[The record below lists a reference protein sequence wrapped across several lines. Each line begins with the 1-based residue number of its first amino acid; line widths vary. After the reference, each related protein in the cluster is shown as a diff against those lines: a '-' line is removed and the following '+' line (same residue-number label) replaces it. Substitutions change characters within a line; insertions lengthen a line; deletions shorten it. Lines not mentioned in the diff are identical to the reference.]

1 MWFHAISSHGDLLVL
16 LSKGLFTL
24 ERVDNI
30 VQLGKNS
37 PCPAL
42 GTSLR
47 SAVSCTEKKTD
58 ALETYCRE
66 EVATTLLLFPSL
78 LGNSTAKYVTPKAEQ
93 DESGFQRAQLHNSGV
108 ELNSSCTQPYLA
120 MSSWAPLRVAWL
132 PALGHTTHFG

>member
-1 MWFHAISSHGDLLVL
+1 MWFHAVSSHGDLLVL

-47 SAVSCTEKKTD
+47 SVVSCTEKKTD

-78 LGNSTAKYVTPKAEQ
+78 LGNSTAKYVTPKAE
-93 DESGFQRAQLHNSGV
+93 
-108 ELNSSCTQPYLA
+108 
-120 MSSWAPLRVAWL
+120 
-132 PALGHTTHFG
+132 